1 MSDIIFRADEAVLKQ
16 SDPTYGGTEL
26 KQEAKM
32 RRLSRLRGDTRD
44 INVLPRVFQRPGAW
58 AIQMDG

>member
-1 MSDIIFRADEAVLKQ
+1 
-16 SDPTYGGTEL
+16 
-26 KQEAKM
+26 M